1 VEETKGN
8 GEGDGI
14 KQRADMGRSG
24 AAPVHDVGWERQP
37 QGMGATCCCQIGKN
51 AGKMPALPRKSG
63 KGVAPFP
70 LLVVVVCFFDLV
82 EIVLR
87 RLRAVKAE
95 RSAPQR

>member
-63 KGVAPFP
+63 KGVKPFP
-70 LLVVVVCFFDLV
+70 LGGGGLFF
-82 EIVLR
+82 R
-87 RLRAVKAE
+87 PGGNRFAQASRG
-95 RSAPQR
+95 